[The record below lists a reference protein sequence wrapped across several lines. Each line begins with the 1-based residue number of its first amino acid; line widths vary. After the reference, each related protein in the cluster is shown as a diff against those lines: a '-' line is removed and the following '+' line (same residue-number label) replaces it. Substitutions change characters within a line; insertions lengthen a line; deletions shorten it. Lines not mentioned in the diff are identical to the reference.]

1 MKLPQ
6 MHSGECFICNE
17 VKETMFHNMHG
28 EGKSYCYECIDI
40 ALRYYMF
47 HLNIKNYEGED
58 L

>member
-6 MHSGECFICNE
+6 MHSGQCFICKE

-28 EGKSYCYECIDI
+28 DGKSYCYECIDM
-40 ALRYYMF
+40 ALNYYMF
-47 HLNIKNYEGED
+47 HISIEGED